1 MVVTDERVRARGD
14 GGGGGRSSSSQ
25 IDGLERENDR
35 SISHMSDRVSALK
48 QITVD
53 IHDEVEGHHRLIN
66 DTSDDMARMKTALRE
81 SAMAFQQVI
90 DNARKAGYFWKVV
103 GGMVFGFFFLRWLL

>member
-1 MVVTDERVRARGD
+1 M
-14 GGGGGRSSSSQ
+14 
-25 IDGLERENDR
+25 ERENDR
-35 SISHMSDRVSALK
+35 SLSHMSDRVAQLK

-53 IHDEVEGHHRLIN
+53 VYDEVEEHHRLIN

-90 DNARKAGYFWKVV
+90 ENARKAGYFWKVV
-103 GGMVFGFFFLRWLL
+103 GFLVFGFFFLRWTMS